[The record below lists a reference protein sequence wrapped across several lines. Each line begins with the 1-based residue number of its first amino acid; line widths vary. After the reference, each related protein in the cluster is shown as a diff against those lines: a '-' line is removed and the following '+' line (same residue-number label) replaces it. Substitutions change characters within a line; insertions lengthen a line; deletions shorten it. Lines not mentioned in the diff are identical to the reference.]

1 MALQTL
7 FSLTLIVFATAI
19 VGRRFLQVF
28 SKSSPSGCGSCG
40 GCSGGNQ
47 AAAIK
52 VTPLVQLG
60 FSAPETHGKKP

>member
-7 FSLTLIVFATAI
+7 ITLLLIGFATAI
-19 VGRRFLQVF
+19 VWRRFRQMF

-40 GCSGGNQ
+40 GCSGGDP

-60 FSAPETHGKKP
+60 ISGPESHGKK

>member
-1 MALQTL
+1 MDVQTL
-7 FSLTLIVFATAI
+7 ITLTLIVFATAI
-19 VGRRFLQVF
+19 VWRRFRRMF

-40 GCSGGNQ
+40 GCSGGDP

-60 FSAPETHGKKP
+60 ISAPETHRKR

>member
-7 FSLTLIVFATAI
+7 ITLALIGFATAI
-19 VGRRFLQVF
+19 VGRRFRQMF

-40 GCSGGNQ
+40 GCSGGDP

-60 FSAPETHGKKP
+60 ISVQESRGKK

>member
-7 FSLTLIVFATAI
+7 ITFTLIAFATGI
-19 VGRRFLQVF
+19 VWRRFLQMF
-28 SKSSPSGCGSCG
+28 SKSSASGCGSCG
-40 GCSGGNQ
+40 GCSGGDP

-60 FSAPETHGKKP
+60 MSAPESHGKK

>member
-7 FSLTLIVFATAI
+7 ITLMLIGFATAI
-19 VGRRFLQVF
+19 VWRRFRQMF

-40 GCSGGNQ
+40 GCSGGDP

-60 FSAPETHGKKP
+60 TSVPGTHGKK

>member
-7 FSLTLIVFATAI
+7 ITLILIGFATAI
-19 VGRRFLQVF
+19 VWRRFRQMF

-40 GCSGGNQ
+40 GCSGGDP

-60 FSAPETHGKKP
+60 FSVPESPGKK

>member
-1 MALQTL
+1 MAFQTL
-7 FSLTLIVFATAI
+7 ITLTLIVFATAI
-19 VGRRFLQVF
+19 VWRRFRQMF

-40 GCSGGNQ
+40 GCSGGDP

-60 FSAPETHGKKP
+60 LSVPDTHRNK